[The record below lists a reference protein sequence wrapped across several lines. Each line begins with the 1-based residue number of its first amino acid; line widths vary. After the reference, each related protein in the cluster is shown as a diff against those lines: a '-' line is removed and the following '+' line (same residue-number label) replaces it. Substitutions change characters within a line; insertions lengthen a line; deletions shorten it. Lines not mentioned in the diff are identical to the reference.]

1 MRLRRVAGYAI
12 IGLCCLFSSA
22 CFSIEQEIFLNA
34 DGSGDVVV
42 FISLPDL
49 PEKAGGAAGGAE
61 VSKKNP
67 AEALSDFKKELTTS
81 LPSGITVKQ
90 IKDVKQNGVQ
100 SIYAV
105 FHFTRLEEIQRVLA
119 NFGKSSLKEGD
130 IGSDP
135 EWSLRVEK
143 AAGKTSYTQKFRL
156 DVDAKA
162 KAEVKAEITV
172 NGQPQKVEQKP
183 EDDKASKEMEEQ
195 LKPLILSI
203 VRMRFVL
210 HTPAPITETNADI
223 VLNERTAV
231 WNCSL
236 AAFAKDKKPIEMK
249 ATF

>member
-1 MRLRRVAGYAI
+1 MKLKTIAGFAAVVV
-12 IGLCCLFSSA
+12 CCLFSSA
-22 CFSIEQEIFLNA
+22 CFSIEQEVFLNA
-34 DGSGDVVV
+34 DGSGELVV

-49 PEKAGGAAGGAE
+49 PEKPGTPELAQ
-61 VSKKNP
+61 KKNP
-67 AEALSDFKKELTTS
+67 ADALADFKKELTS
-81 LPSGITVKQ
+81 ALPSTLTVKQ

-105 FHFTRLEEIQRVLA
+105 FAFKTVADIQRVLT

-135 EWSLRVEK
+135 EWSLRLDKV
-143 AAGKTSYTQKFRL
+143 GGRTSYTQRFRL

-162 KAEVKAEITV
+162 KAEVKAEVTV
-172 NGQPQKVEQKP
+172 NGKAQQVEKKP

-210 HTPAPITETNADI
+210 HAPAPITDTNADI

-236 AAFAKDKKPIEMK
+236 AAFAKDKKAIEMK
-249 ATF
+249 ASF